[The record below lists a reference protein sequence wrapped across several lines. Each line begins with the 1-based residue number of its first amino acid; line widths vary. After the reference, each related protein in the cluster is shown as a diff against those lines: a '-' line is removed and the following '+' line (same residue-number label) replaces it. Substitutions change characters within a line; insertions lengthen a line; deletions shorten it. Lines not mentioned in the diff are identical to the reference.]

1 MTFVSEGVRIVLTD
15 DGILSFMAVGVDALS
30 IMRPLFIILLNF
42 DIYFKKSIIKKVRL
56 PKLDD

>member
-1 MTFVSEGVRIVLTD
+1 LTFVSEGVRIVLTD

-42 DIYFKKSIIKKVRL
+42 DICFKKSIIKKVRL